1 MDARLLPIMQIEVR
15 LSGFLQRVGLP
26 NGFLGGTL
34 DLPDGAIV
42 VDALRLVGVDARAP
56 WLITHNSELARYGTR
71 LQDHDVLII
80 VPLISGGMF

>member
-1 MDARLLPIMQIEVR
+1 MIMQIEVQ

-42 VDALRLVGVDARAP
+42 MDALRLVGVDARSP
-56 WLITHNSELARYGTR
+56 WLITHNRALAQYGTQ
-71 LQDHDVLII
+71 LQDHDVLNI
-80 VPLISGGMF
+80 VPLISGGML